1 MQEAASL
8 DVKTDYK
15 DFVNIQGIQV
25 GPLNYAPAGFSSWS
39 PSNDSL
45 VPVSVLKHLPSPSK
59 DDSKN

>member
-1 MQEAASL
+1 M
-8 DVKTDYK
+8 
-15 DFVNIQGIQV
+15 NIQGIQV